1 MKLEY
6 KQFEFA
12 ETLRDMDSVLLPEY
26 DKLVPKNQ
34 FLSSSEIGADCAFA
48 GVVAVCVRMKAY
60 DNNKLEIIQ
69 KAYELIRHVMLDI
82 FRDNADCI
90 DVICM
95 GRYFVGIFNTPV
107 KTNIDGLIV
116 TMSKLNAALS
126 VLDIKLHKRFNMR
139 VEGNCGCDYGELF
152 RVQTSVNNN
161 KKWSTWHGA
170 ALNMAIL
177 YAEKERQNDVNGT
190 IISENVRENIKDD
203 FAKFF
208 TKYDSDL
215 CGYWASLVDSVMFEW
230 VKTNR

>member
-6 KQFEFA
+6 KQFDFA
-12 ETLRDMDSVLLPEY
+12 ETLRDIDSVLLPEC

-34 FLSSSEIGADCAFA
+34 FLPSSEIGADSAFA
-48 GVVAVCVRMKAY
+48 GVIAVCVRMKAY
-60 DNNKLEIIQ
+60 DNSKLEILQ
-69 KAYELIRHVMLDI
+69 KAYELVRHVMLDI

-90 DVICM
+90 DIICM

-126 VLDIKLHKRFNMR
+126 VLDIKLYKRFNMR

-161 KKWSTWHGA
+161 KKWGTWHGA

-190 IISENVRENIKDD
+190 IISENIRENIKDD

-208 TKYDSDL
+208 PKYDSGL

>member
-1 MKLEY
+1 
-6 KQFEFA
+6 
-12 ETLRDMDSVLLPEY
+12 
-26 DKLVPKNQ
+26 
-34 FLSSSEIGADCAFA
+34 
-48 GVVAVCVRMKAY
+48 
-60 DNNKLEIIQ
+60 
-69 KAYELIRHVMLDI
+69 MLDI

-139 VEGNCGCDYGELF
+139 IEGNCGCDYGELF

-161 KKWSTWHGA
+161 KKWGTWHGA

-190 IISENVRENIKDD
+190 IISENIKGNIKDD

-208 TKYDSDL
+208 PKYDSGL

>member
-6 KQFEFA
+6 KQFDFA
-12 ETLRDMDSVLLPEY
+12 ETLRDIDSVLLPEC

-34 FLSSSEIGADCAFA
+34 FLPSSEIGADSAFA
-48 GVVAVCVRMKAY
+48 GVIAVCVRMKAY
-60 DNNKLEIIQ
+60 DNSKLEILQ
-69 KAYELIRHVMLDI
+69 KAYALVRHVMLDI

-90 DVICM
+90 DIICM

-126 VLDIKLHKRFNMR
+126 VLDIKLYKRFNMR

-161 KKWSTWHGA
+161 KKWGTWHGA

-190 IISENVRENIKDD
+190 IISENIRENIKDD

-208 TKYDSDL
+208 PKYDSGL

>member
-6 KQFEFA
+6 KQFDFA
-12 ETLRDMDSVLLPEY
+12 ETLRDIDSVLLPEC

-34 FLSSSEIGADCAFA
+34 FLPSSEIGADSAFA

-60 DNNKLEIIQ
+60 DNSKLEILQ
-69 KAYELIRHVMLDI
+69 KAYELVRHVMLDI

-90 DVICM
+90 DIICM

-107 KTNIDGLIV
+107 KSNIDGLIV

-126 VLDIKLHKRFNMR
+126 VLDIKLHKRLNMR

-161 KKWSTWHGA
+161 KKWGTWHGA

-190 IISENVRENIKDD
+190 IISENIRENIKDD

-208 TKYDSDL
+208 PKYDSGL

>member
-1 MKLEY
+1 
-6 KQFEFA
+6 
-12 ETLRDMDSVLLPEY
+12 
-26 DKLVPKNQ
+26 
-34 FLSSSEIGADCAFA
+34 
-48 GVVAVCVRMKAY
+48 MKAY

-161 KKWSTWHGA
+161 KKWGTWHGA

-190 IISENVRENIKDD
+190 IISENIRENIKDD